1 MSHLRPA
8 CFPAYFIVLL
18 IFCSTVRG
26 QETSETKKEIW
37 PEVDFFFPLNERF
50 RLVVAA
56 GWEKAAET
64 RDGQEAQAGA
74 YLDCFFR
81 DRITLRAGYR
91 YGFALGQ
98 NDPFSEHRV
107 VLDQTFHKPL
117 QREFV
122 FSDRNRQELRWIN
135 GDFSMRFRNRAK
147 LEKTFVS
154 GKRSFVP
161 YGSGELFY
169 DSRFST
175 FNRFRVALGT
185 QLVFAKRETWL
196 MNIRRQH
203 VFDFYYLWQTDSRS
217 QPKRL
222 HAIGVTFEVHF

>member
-1 MSHLRPA
+1 MSNFRPL
-8 CFPAYFIVLL
+8 CLL
-18 IFCSTVRG
+18 VPLFLCAAVHG
-26 QETSETKKEIW
+26 QETAETRKEIW

-56 GWEKAAET
+56 GSEKAAET
-64 RDGQEAQAGA
+64 RDGLEGQAGV
-74 YLDCFFR
+74 YVDCFFR
-81 DRITLRAGYR
+81 ERITLRAGYR
-91 YGFALGQ
+91 HGFALGE

-107 VLDQTFHKPL
+107 VLDQTFHKTL
-117 QREFV
+117 TRAFV

-135 GDFSMRFRNRAK
+135 GDFSLRFRNRAK
-147 LEKTFVS
+147 LEKTFAA
-154 GKRSFVP
+154 GRRSFVP

-169 DSRFST
+169 DSRFNT
-175 FNRFRVALGT
+175 FNRFRLAVGT
-185 QLVFAKRETWL
+185 ELVFAKRETWL

-203 VFDFYYLWQTDSRS
+203 VLDVYYLWQTDSRS

>member
-1 MSHLRPA
+1 MSNFRPA
-8 CFPAYFIVLL
+8 CFIALL
-18 IFCSTVRG
+18 IFCSNICG
-26 QETSETKKEIW
+26 QETAETRKEIW
-37 PEVDFFFPLNERF
+37 PEIDLFFPLNERF

-56 GWEKAAET
+56 GSEKASET
-64 RDGQEAQAGA
+64 REGLEAQAGA
-74 YLDCFFR
+74 YVDCFFR

-91 YGFALGQ
+91 YGFALGD
-98 NDPFSEHRV
+98 NEPFSEHRV

-117 QREFV
+117 QRKFV

-135 GDFSMRFRNRAK
+135 GDFSLRFRNRAK
-147 LEKTFVS
+147 LERAFVI
-154 GKRSFVP
+154 GKRSLVP

-175 FNRFRVALGT
+175 FNRFRLTIGT

-196 MNIRRQH
+196 MNIRRQRILD
-203 VFDFYYLWQTDSRS
+203 VYYLWQTDSRS

-222 HAIGVTFEVHF
+222 HAIGVTFEIHF